1 MLVWTKKAE
10 GDFRRKYPGRT
21 CERIAGQAAT
31 WEGKAL
37 RKGSSVALGYRERG
51 WVAEVP
57 DPMPEVNRID
67 MRGRNR
73 RANDWST
80 GVHGYDESVKKE
92 RWERLR
98 FWFAQK
104 NIKSLRQ
111 VALNMGFQRSNAL
124 TLFAKKYGQEM
135 AERYGKLPNLSR
147 RTPRQLSVIW
157 TRIMED

>member
-10 GDFRRKYPGRT
+10 DDFRRKHPGRP
-21 CERIAGQAAT
+21 CERVAGQTAT
-31 WEGKAL
+31 WEGKEL
-37 RKGSSVALGYRERG
+37 RKGSSVALGYREHG
-51 WVAEVP
+51 WVAELP
-57 DPMPEVNRID
+57 DPMPETRQID
-67 MRGRNR
+67 LRGRCK
-73 RANDWST
+73 RANNWST

-104 NIKSLRQ
+104 SIRSLRQ
-111 VALNMGFQRSNAL
+111 VAMNMGFQRSNAL
-124 TLFAKKYGQEM
+124 TLFAKKYGPEM
-135 AERYGKLPNLSR
+135 AEKYGKLPNLSR